1 MEMNVLNFR
10 LCPSFWK
17 MRPPSNTHDVYVIS
31 FSSNMQIGQFNVKN
45 IPGTH
50 TVNVKSTIP
59 LNFVSALQAKRITQH
74 TFKIQVCITHH
85 CISHYHIMELS
96 LLMLLLQKNTTY
108 KLFFF
113 KLSCNKLVI

>member
-17 MRPPSNTHDVYVIS
+17 MRPPSNIPDVYVIS
-31 FSSNMQIGQFNVKN
+31 CSSKMQIGQFNVTN

-50 TVNVKSTIP
+50 TINVKSTIP
-59 LNFVSALQAKRITQH
+59 LNFVFALQAKRITQH

-85 CISHYHIMELS
+85 CISQYHMMELS
-96 LLMLLLQKNTTY
+96 LLMLLLQKKTTY
-108 KLFFF
+108 KFFF
-113 KLSCNKLVI
+113 